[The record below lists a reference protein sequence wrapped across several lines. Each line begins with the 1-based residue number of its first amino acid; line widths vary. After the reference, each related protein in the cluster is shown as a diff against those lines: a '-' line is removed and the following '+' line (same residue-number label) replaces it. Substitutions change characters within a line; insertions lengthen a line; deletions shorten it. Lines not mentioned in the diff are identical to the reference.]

1 MIVEECYKTINLDCN
16 LLLAIMAV
24 NEDFLLYI
32 QDQLAGVAPTESK
45 KMFGGIGFFKDGL
58 MFGMIAN
65 NIFRLKMGPANLP
78 DFKSFGMEPMYSK
91 DKKSSLPY
99 YQVPTEVLED
109 QTQLTFWAQ
118 KAIQIALDAAKKK

>member
-1 MIVEECYKTINLDCN
+1 MP
-16 LLLAIMAV
+16 V

-32 QDQLAGVAPTESK
+32 QDQLAGVAPIESK
-45 KMFGGIGFFKDGL
+45 KMFGGIGFFKDGR

-78 DFKSFGMEPMYSK
+78 DFESYGMEPMYSK

-99 YQVPTEVLED
+99 YQVPTEILED
-109 QTQLTFWAQ
+109 HSQLTSWAH
-118 KAIQIALDAAKKK
+118 KAIQIAHEAAKKK